1 MPAST
6 DPTASAEHTAVDPNR
21 SVYDWAWFPRGMAK
35 LFSIPA
41 LSLLSAF
48 IGFGGLAREVGLPLE
63 QVVFMVPLVWA
74 LPSHLLLVGGIV
86 TGLPW
91 PFIALTVM
99 LAAIR
104 MMPMVMALV
113 PEIRAPGG
121 RRWHLFAVSNMVAI
135 TPWVHTLSAAP
146 DIPRRGRLP
155 YFAGFAA
162 TMMTATTIV
171 SASVHQLAAAF
182 PPLLMA
188 GLYFLTPIYFAM
200 ATWKTTRALA
210 EKLALGLGF
219 SLGPLF
225 AFIVPEANI
234 LAAGFVGGAI
244 AYAVHRW
251 KRGGVA

>member
-1 MPAST
+1 MATAESST
-6 DPTASAEHTAVDPNR
+6 SHPSQ
-21 SVYDWAWFPRGMAK
+21 SVYDWSWFPRGMAK

-41 LSLLSAF
+41 LILLSAF

-63 QVVFMVPLVWA
+63 QLMFMVPLVWA
-74 LPSHLLLVGGIV
+74 LPSHLLLIGGIV

-113 PEIRAPGG
+113 PEIRAPGTK
-121 RRWHLFAVSNMVAI
+121 RWHLFAVSNMVAI

-146 DIPRRGRLP
+146 DIPKRGRLP
-155 YFAGFAA
+155 YFMGFAA
-162 TMMTATTIV
+162 TMMCATTTV
-171 SASVHQLAAAF
+171 SALVHQLAATF
-182 PPLLMA
+182 PPVLMA

-200 ATWKTTRALA
+200 ATWKTTRVLA

-219 SLGPLF
+219 ALGPLF
-225 AFIVPEANI
+225 AMVFPQANI
-234 LAAGFVGGAI
+234 LLAGFLGGAI
-244 AYAVHRW
+244 AYGIHRW
-251 KRGGVA
+251 QKSPAA